1 VTMRT
6 TINIEDVIFEE
17 LLSLTRARTKTEA
30 VRLALREYVRRK
42 RKEELL
48 GLRDRF
54 AIDDAWV
61 ARRAWEIEE
70 QASPDA

>member
-1 VTMRT
+1 MRT

-30 VRLALREYVRRK
+30 VRLALREYVRLK

-61 ARRAWEIEE
+61 ALRAWEIEE